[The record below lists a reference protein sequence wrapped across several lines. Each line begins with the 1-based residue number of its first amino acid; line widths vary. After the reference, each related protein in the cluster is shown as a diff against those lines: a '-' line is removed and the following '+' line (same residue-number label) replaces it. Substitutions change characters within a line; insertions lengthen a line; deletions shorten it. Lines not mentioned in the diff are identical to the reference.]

1 MEKLTKRIIA
11 IVIIAGLGV
20 GGGLAAWYFL
30 LTPVGVKYE
39 TPGVTGVSSNRMIK
53 IGVLGDTKRTT
64 GEGAWQGAWL
74 AAYEINTAGGIDV
87 GGETYYIGLISE
99 DTDEENP
106 YLDVTKGVAAAQKII
121 EVDEAE
127 FLLGGFRTESLKA
140 YIEVVMDKH
149 KIFMGTGAAT
159 DYFCENVKSYPNR
172 YKTFFRCMPI
182 NSTELGNQLN
192 KYIAYLTK
200 VAMPVAAWQQLN
212 WSAPGTKGSL
222 NITQI
227 GILREDLDWTL
238 PIIAGLNASIYAG
251 LGITVVHEI
260 AAPPTAG
267 VTDFQAY
274 WAQMEAKGAQV
285 VLPLFSAAGGS
296 AIMMKEYGISKPKCL
311 VCGIDVGAQ
320 VDTFW
325 DDTVGGCE
333 YEILFQPVMDTNK
346 TALTQAHYK
355 NYIGNFSH
363 EPVYTASGSYDAVYL
378 IAYAIE
384 DSQSF
389 NYLDVATSLEGLN
402 TTNPFIGAMGHLAFN
417 NNHDLVGGYPY
428 GYTLFAQWQANAT
441 KVCLPTRWDDPPVA
455 PFWGTINLYPP
466 TLATGDL
473 ILPPWNITRT

>member
-1 MEKLTKRIIA
+1 METLAKRIIA
-11 IVIIAGLGV
+11 IVIIAGIGV

-30 LTPVGVKYE
+30 LTPAGVKYE
-39 TPGVTGVSSNRMIK
+39 TPGVTGVASNRMIK

-87 GGETYYIGLISE
+87 GGDTYYVALISE

-121 EVDEAE
+121 EVDGAE
-127 FLLGGFRTESLKA
+127 FLLGGFRTEALKA

-149 KIFMGTGAAT
+149 KIFIGTGAAT

-192 KYIAYLTK
+192 KYVGYLTM
-200 VAMPVAAWQQLN
+200 VAMPVAAWTQLN
-212 WSAPGTKGSL
+212 WSAPGSKGSL

-238 PIIAGLNASIYAG
+238 PIIAGLNESIYSA

-267 VTDFQAY
+267 LTDFQAY
-274 WAQMEAKGAQV
+274 WAQMEDKGAQV

-296 AIMMKEYGISKPKCL
+296 ALMMTEYGNIKPKLL
-311 VCGIDVGAQ
+311 VCGIDVGSQ

-325 DDTVGGCE
+325 GDTGDGGCE
-333 YEILFQPVMDTNK
+333 YEVIFQPVMDTNK
-346 TALTQAHYK
+346 TEFTQAHYA

-389 NYLDVATSLEGLN
+389 NYLDVATSLEGIN
-402 TTNPFIGAMGHLAFN
+402 TTTPYIGAMGHLAFN

-428 GYTLFAQWQANAT
+428 GYTLFAQWQTNAT
-441 KVCLPTRWDDPPVA
+441 KVCLPTAWFAGGLHPLD
-455 PFWGTINLYPP
+455 LYPT
-466 TLATGDL
+466 TLATGEL
-473 ILPPWNITRT
+473 LLPPWNITKT

>member
-1 MEKLTKRIIA
+1 MEKLAKRIIA

-30 LTPVGVKYE
+30 LAPPGVKYE

-127 FLLGGFRTESLKA
+127 FLLGGFRTEALKA

-159 DYFCENVKSYPNR
+159 DYFCENVRDYPNR
-172 YKTFFRCMPI
+172 YKTFFRAMPI

-192 KYIAYLTK
+192 KYIAYLAM
-200 VAMPVAAWQQLN
+200 VAMPYAAFTQLG
-212 WSAPGTKGSL
+212 WPAPLTKGCL

-238 PIIAGLNASIYAG
+238 PIIKGLNESIYTK
-251 LGITVVHEI
+251 LGITVVHEV

-267 VTDFQAY
+267 VTDFEAY

-296 AIMMKEYGISKPKCL
+296 AIMMKQYGISKPKCL
-311 VCGIDVGAQ
+311 VAGIDVGAQ

-325 DDTVGGCE
+325 GDTLGGCE

-346 TALTQAHYK
+346 TPTTQAHYK
-355 NYIGNFSH
+355 NYIGNFTH

-389 NYLDVATSLEGLN
+389 NYLDVATSLEGIN
-402 TTNPFIGAMGHLAFN
+402 KTNPFIGAMGHLAFN
-417 NNHDLVGGYPY
+417 NNHDLEGGYPY

-441 KVCLPTRWDDPPVA
+441 KVCLPTAWFAGGAHPLD
-455 PFWGTINLYPP
+455 LYPP

-473 ILPPWNITRT
+473 LLPPWNITKT